1 MSRQQSYKDMAN
13 RLKELEKENAQL
25 KRDRRALRGPL
36 PVENENNI
44 VFEDLFSIEDIQH
57 IQDEF
62 ANAVNLA
69 AIITHPD
76 GTPITKP
83 SNFCRLCSDV
93 IRKTEKG
100 RKNCFDSDAKI
111 GKFHPEG
118 PIVSA
123 CLSCGLYDA
132 GTGIIVGGKHIAN
145 WLIGQVRDD
154 VQTEEQMREYAREI
168 GADETVMLD
177 AFRETP
183 IMPRKQFDLVARF
196 LFTMANQLSE
206 IAFQNVKMAGLITRL
221 RKTENAL
228 REKEDFLQNIHT
240 AAPIGIGI
248 VIDRQFTWANQ
259 RLLSIVGYSE
269 SELLNKSTRMLY
281 SDDEEFDRNGQNIRN
296 LIEKN
301 SVNSIETCWLHK
313 NGERVDVLINATTIK
328 HKKRQRA
335 IICTVLDISDRK
347 KVEKALAASEER
359 FRLAFKTS
367 PDAMAISRIS
377 DGRFLNIND
386 GFARALN
393 YSREEILNQN
403 FSTLKFWKNLDDR
416 KGLKDELNAKGY
428 IENYETQV
436 IDKNGKTIDWLLSAT
451 LFNLDGEEVTL
462 SVAKDITERKNNEN
476 ELKDYREHLEE
487 LVQQRTEALEAK
499 NKEMETFTYSVSH
512 DLKAPL
518 RGIDGYS
525 RLLQEDC
532 LDKLDEDGLLFLN
545 NVRQSAA
552 QMNQLIEDL
561 LAYSRMER
569 REIQPAE
576 INLRPLIDGLI
587 VDRRF
592 DFETK
597 QIDVSVNLPFQ
608 NIQSDIATIRQVL
621 TNFIDNAVKFS
632 REKPPKIIEI
642 GGEDDENYWTL
653 WVKDNGIGFDQQYTD
668 RIFEIFQR
676 LHRTEDYPGTG
687 IGLAIVKKAVERV
700 GGWCWAESSLGEGA
714 KFFIKIP
721 KSVKKKKG
729 A

>member
-1 MSRQQSYKDMAN
+1 MSKQRLYKNMAK
-13 RLKELEKENAQL
+13 RVRELEKENAQL
-25 KRDRRALRGPL
+25 KRDRLALSRALS
-36 PVENENNI
+36 VEDEKNI

-57 IQDEF
+57 LQDEF
-62 ANAVNLA
+62 ASAVNVA
-69 AIITHPD
+69 AIITHAD

-83 SNFCRLCSDV
+83 SNFCRLYGDV

-100 RKNCFDSDAKI
+100 QKNCYDSDAKI

-118 PIVSA
+118 PIIKA
-123 CLSCGLYDA
+123 CLSSGLYDA

-154 VQTEEQMREYAREI
+154 VQTEERMREYAREI
-168 GADETVMLD
+168 GVDETVMLD

-206 IAFQNVKMAGLITRL
+206 IAYQNVKMAGLIEKL
-221 RKTENAL
+221 QKTKNVL
-228 REKEDFLQNIHT
+228 REKEEILENIHM

-248 VIDRQFTWANQ
+248 VMDRQFTWVNQ
-259 RLLSIVGYSE
+259 RLMSIVGYSE

-281 SDDEEFDRNGQNIRN
+281 PDDEEYDRNGQNIHN

-301 SVNSIETCWLHK
+301 SVTSVETCWQHK
-313 NGERVDVLINATTIK
+313 NGERVDVLINATAFK
-328 HKKRQRA
+328 QKKRQRP
-335 IICTVLDISDRK
+335 IICTILDISDRK
-347 KVEKALAASEER
+347 RVEKALVESEER

-367 PDAMAISRIS
+367 PDAMAISRLS

-386 GFARALN
+386 GFARILK
-393 YSREEILNQN
+393 YSREEVLSQN
-403 FSTLKFWKNLDDR
+403 FSTRKLWKDIDDR
-416 KGLKDELNAKGY
+416 KDLKDKIDGRGY

-436 IDKNGKTIDWLLSAT
+436 VDKNGKTLDWLLSAT
-451 LFNLDGEEVTL
+451 IFNLNGEKALLAV
-462 SVAKDITERKNNEN
+462 SKDITERKKNEN
-476 ELKDYREHLEE
+476 ELKEYREHLEE
-487 LVQQRTEALEAK
+487 LVRQRTEALEAK

-525 RLLQEDC
+525 RLLQEDYI
-532 LDKLDEDGLLFLN
+532 DKLDEEGRLFLN

-569 REIQPAE
+569 REVQPAE
-576 INLRPLIDGLI
+576 IDLRALIDGLI
-587 VDRRF
+587 GHRTF

-608 NIQSDIATIRQVL
+608 NMQSDMATMRQVL
-621 TNFIDNAVKFS
+621 TNFLDNAVKFS
-632 REKPPKIIEI
+632 REKPPKTIEI

-653 WVKDNGIGFDQQYTD
+653 WVKDNGIGFDQKYTD

-676 LHRTEDYPGTG
+676 LHRAEDYPGTG

-700 GGWCWAESSLGEGA
+700 GGCCWAESSRGEGA
-714 KFFIKIP
+714 TFFIKIP

-729 A
+729 D

>member
-1 MSRQQSYKDMAN
+1 MSRQRLYKKMAE
-13 RLKELEKENAQL
+13 RVRELEKENAQL
-25 KRDRRALRGPL
+25 KRDRRTLSRPL
-36 PVENENNI
+36 SVEDEEGI
-44 VFEDLFSIEDIQH
+44 IFEDLFSIEDIQH

-62 ANAVNLA
+62 ASAVNVA
-69 AIITHPD
+69 AIITHTD

-83 SNFCRLCSDV
+83 SNFCRLCNDV
-93 IRKTEKG
+93 IRGTEKG
-100 RKNCFDSDAKI
+100 RKNCYDSDAEI

-118 PIVSA
+118 PIVKA

-168 GADETVMLD
+168 GADETEMVD

-196 LFTMANQLSE
+196 LFTMANQLSG
-206 IAFQNVKMAGLITRL
+206 IAYQNVKMAGLIKKL

-228 REKEDFLQNIHT
+228 REKEEFLQNIHT

-248 VIDRQFTWANQ
+248 VIDRQFAWANQ

-281 SDDEEFDRNGQNIRN
+281 PNDEEFDRNGRNIRN

-301 SVNSIETCWLHK
+301 SVNSIETCWQHK
-313 NGERVDVLINATTIK
+313 NGKRVDVLINATTIK
-328 HKKRQRA
+328 QKKRQRA

-347 KVEKALAASEER
+347 RVEKALVESEER

-367 PDAMAISRIS
+367 PDAMAISRSS
-377 DGRFLNIND
+377 DGRFLDIND
-386 GFARALN
+386 GFARILK
-393 YSREEILNQN
+393 YSREEVLSQN
-403 FSTLKFWKNLDDR
+403 FSSLKIWKNLDDR
-416 KGLKDELNAKGY
+416 IRLKDELDTKGY
-428 IENYETQV
+428 VENYETQV
-436 IDKNGKTIDWLLSAT
+436 IDKNGKTIDWLMSVT
-451 LFNLDGEEVTL
+451 LFDFNGEDAAL
-462 SVAKDITERKNNEN
+462 SVAKDITERKQIEN

-487 LVQQRTEALEAK
+487 LVRQRTEALEAK

-525 RLLQEDC
+525 RLLQEDYI
-532 LDKLDEDGLLFLN
+532 DKLDEDGRLFLN

-569 REIQPAE
+569 REIQPTE
-576 INLRPLIDGLI
+576 IDLRSLIDGLI
-587 VDRRF
+587 GHRTF

-597 QIDVSVNLPFQ
+597 QIDVAVNLPFQ

-621 TNFIDNAVKFS
+621 TNFLDNAVKFS
-632 REKPPKIIEI
+632 RGQPPKTIEI
-642 GGEDDENYWTL
+642 GGEDGENNWTL

-676 LHRTEDYPGTG
+676 LHRAEDYPGTG

-714 KFFIKIP
+714 TFFIKIP
-721 KSVKKKKG
+721 KSGKKKKG
-729 A
+729 D